1 MKRYLMQRSHGGCV
15 EFRIALEEDKEFESE
30 VREFEVVAEF
40 EDEVNFVI
48 GTTNVMWGEDNE
60 NEYEED
66 YSENGERDIYV
77 RKEDA
82 HAFISCVTGGCAWDY
97 GESQNM
103 DGSYDSSV
111 VVMREV

>member
-1 MKRYLMQRSHGGCV
+1 MKSYLMSRLVGNGC
-15 EFRIALEEDKEFESE
+15 EFRVVTEDDKDFAVEVYEFDTE
-30 VREFEVVAEF
+30 VEF

-48 GTTNVMWGEDNE
+48 GTTIVMWVSED
-60 NEYEED
+60 EYDED
-66 YSENGERDIYV
+66 YSESTERDIYV

-82 HAFISCVTGGCAWDY
+82 HAFISCITGGSSWDY

-111 VVMREV
+111 VYLGGM

>member
-1 MKRYLMQRSHGGCV
+1 MKSYLMSRLVGNGC
-15 EFRIALEEDKEFESE
+15 EFRIVSAEDRDFAVEVYEFDTE
-30 VREFEVVAEF
+30 VEF
-40 EDEVNFVI
+40 EDEVEFVI

-82 HAFISCVTGGCAWDY
+82 HAFISCVTGGSSWDY

-111 VVMREV
+111 VYLGV

>member
-1 MKRYLMQRSHGGCV
+1 MKSYLMQRSHGCMV
-15 EFRIALEEDKEFESE
+15 EFRIVSAEDRDFAVE
-30 VREFEVVAEF
+30 VRAFDTEVEF
-40 EDEVNFVI
+40 EDEVEFVI